1 MACRT
6 KSGGHFLAGVDIRGV
21 CNLRNDQNNG
31 QSENFFHGP
40 SPLVRLAD
48 IPSIPLEDSIL

>member
-1 MACRT
+1 
-6 KSGGHFLAGVDIRGV
+6 V

-48 IPSIPLEDSIL
+48 IPSNPLEDSIL